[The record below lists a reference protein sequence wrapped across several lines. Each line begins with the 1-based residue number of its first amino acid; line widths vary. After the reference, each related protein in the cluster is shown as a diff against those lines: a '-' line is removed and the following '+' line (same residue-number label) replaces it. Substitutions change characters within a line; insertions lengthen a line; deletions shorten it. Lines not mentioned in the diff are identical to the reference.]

1 MNAPAT
7 DPRTAALANAL
18 HLMNRHFGSTHTPAD
33 FMAEAAAD
41 LARLDAEPRPL
52 ESDDVSEP
60 WTRAD
65 AAAEYRAELDRDD
78 ASRWSAAA

>member
-1 MNAPAT
+1 MNAPAA

-52 ESDDVSEP
+52 CDPFGPSWVPYIGRTEKDE
-60 WTRAD
+60 WAAD
-65 AAAEYRAELDRDD
+65 YRA
-78 ASRWSAAA
+78 SAL